1 MSYYEAQ
8 SWQIPA
14 QQASFEQPPPPLRAG
29 TSSALQHE
37 GGAAFDIQIEEV
49 NRALDNLNKSGKLF
63 SPTSRRESMPM
74 MGGPRAFSDFDPRMG
89 GMAQRHHSISEFDQI
104 RPHSGSNLQS
114 FYANQRHQPRPNEA
128 EQMLQAK
135 RRMAAQRE
143 RELRNY
149 HQEQQYNRNVVADI
163 STQGKSDRAISPNT
177 MNEEDRRELIARQ
190 HRALYG
196 NENTQYLEG
205 GSFGDESH
213 TPRPS
218 NPTSGNTSAGGRG
231 PSPRTYDPYAMGQ
244 NQAQAALAEAGAQ
257 LSANDQSQQSAP
269 TGPSPKPQ
277 QQQRSR
283 TDSTSSPASNPPSQS
298 FSLFESAAQQSSRTS
313 TSSPGG
319 SPPRQA
325 KTSAPSGVAPIGTRP
340 AQSQATNSI
349 LNNKRSNTPSPSPLG
364 FGFGQ
369 NIDSLNPISNNGN
382 ERSTS
387 AASNPTS
394 SGNKDAGI
402 AWGTGSGVWGNSNNN
417 KSLQASVWG

>member
-1 MSYYEAQ
+1 M
-8 SWQIPA
+8 
-14 QQASFEQPPPPLRAG
+14 
-29 TSSALQHE
+29 
-37 GGAAFDIQIEEV
+37 
-49 NRALDNLNKSGKLF
+49 
-63 SPTSRRESMPM
+63 
-74 MGGPRAFSDFDPRMG
+74 
-89 GMAQRHHSISEFDQI
+89 
-104 RPHSGSNLQS
+104 
-114 FYANQRHQPRPNEA
+114 
-128 EQMLQAK
+128 
-135 RRMAAQRE
+135 
-143 RELRNY
+143 
-149 HQEQQYNRNVVADI
+149 ADI

-196 NENTQYLEG
+196 SENNQSFEG
-205 GSFGDESH
+205 GSFGDESQ

-218 NPTSGNTSAGGRG
+218 HPTSGNTSAGGRG
-231 PSPRTYDPYAMGQ
+231 PSPRSYDPYTMGQ
-244 NQAQAALAEAGAQ
+244 NQAQATIAEAGGQ
-257 LSANDQSQQSAP
+257 LNANEQSQQANP
-269 TGPSPKPQ
+269 KGPSPKPQ

-340 AQSQATNSI
+340 AQSQATNQI
-349 LNNKRSNTPSPSPLG
+349 LNNNKRSNTPSPSPLG

-369 NIDSLNPISNNGN
+369 HNDSLNPNTNTGN

-394 SGNKDAGI
+394 SGNKDAGM
-402 AWGTGSGVWGNSNNN
+402 AWGTGSGVWGSNNN